1 MLFFINFTG
10 TGAQLKKKP
19 GNARLSHFTQLTTPG
34 LVSTTGIV

>member
-10 TGAQLKKKP
+10 TGTQIKKKP
-19 GNARLSHFTQLTTPG
+19 GNARLSNITQLTAAG